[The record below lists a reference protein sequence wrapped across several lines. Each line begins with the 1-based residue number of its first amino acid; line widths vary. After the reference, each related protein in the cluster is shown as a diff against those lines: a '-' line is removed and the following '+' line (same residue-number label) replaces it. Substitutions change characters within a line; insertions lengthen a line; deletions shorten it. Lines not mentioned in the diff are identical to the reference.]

1 MAEGRRNRP
10 VPSREDKP
18 MSALPTHEATEA
30 RTTGTV
36 ATADRRGLRGALHRI
51 RRTIQE
57 MNYASRRV
65 VEVQAP
71 WSVDEHWHRR

>member
-1 MAEGRRNRP
+1 
-10 VPSREDKP
+10 
-18 MSALPTHEATEA
+18 MSALLTDEGTEA

-36 ATADRRGLRGALHRI
+36 VSADRGGLQGAWHRI
-51 RRTIQE
+51 RRTVQE

-71 WSVDEHWHRR
+71 WSVDEHWHSR

>member
-1 MAEGRRNRP
+1 
-10 VPSREDKP
+10 
-18 MSALPTHEATEA
+18 MSALLTDQGTQAT
-30 RTTGTV
+30 TTGT
-36 ATADRRGLRGALHRI
+36 ADPADHGGLRGAWHRI

-71 WSVDEHWHRR
+71 WSVDEHWHSR